1 MKSIRIMRMK
11 KLKKFLLK
19 KFQEAVKDKERKGGN
34 MNKKIIFKLL
44 IGAAA
49 GFSFLFFKEL
59 III

>member
-49 GFSFLFFKEL
+49 AFFFYSSRN
-59 III
+59 